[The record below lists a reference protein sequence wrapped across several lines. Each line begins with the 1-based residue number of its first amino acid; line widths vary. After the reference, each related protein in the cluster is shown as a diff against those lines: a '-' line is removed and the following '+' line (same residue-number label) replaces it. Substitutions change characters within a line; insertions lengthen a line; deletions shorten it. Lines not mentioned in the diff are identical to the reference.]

1 MIGEM
6 QKYLGW
12 NKMFKTM
19 LSNVD
24 ILQLS
29 YFFIAHPILFNI
41 FCSAYIICCIE
52 LIKL

>member
-6 QKYLGW
+6 LKYLGW
-12 NKMFKTM
+12 NKMFQTM

-24 ILQLS
+24 ILQLNS
-29 YFFIAHPILFNI
+29 FFITHHILFNI
-41 FCSAYIICCIE
+41 FCLAYIICCIE